1 MPRCRS
7 RIGTVLNALFTI
19 SGSERYTRAMVSL
32 ALAAA
37 IAAAQP
43 WQPQSGVTAQATA
56 TVRIVSGQR
65 VRFTDANSETGKAQ
79 PRPRETKLKIDG
91 GPVPAVLIEFS

>member
-1 MPRCRS
+1 
-7 RIGTVLNALFTI
+7 
-19 SGSERYTRAMVSL
+19 MVSL

-56 TVRIVSGQR
+56 TVRIVAGQR
-65 VRFTDANSETGKAQ
+65 VRFDALSEQGNRGTPK
-79 PRPRETKLKIDG
+79 PRQTKVDVDG
-91 GPVPAVLIEFS
+91 TQMPALLVEFS

>member
-1 MPRCRS
+1 
-7 RIGTVLNALFTI
+7 
-19 SGSERYTRAMVSL
+19 MVSL

-56 TVRIVSGQR
+56 TVRIIAGER
-65 VRFTDANSETGKAQ
+65 VRLGQFGRESDPSLPAPRKAEVQ
-79 PRPRETKLKIDG
+79 VDG
-91 GPVPAVLIEFS
+91 AQTPAWLIEFP

>member
-1 MPRCRS
+1 
-7 RIGTVLNALFTI
+7 
-19 SGSERYTRAMVSL
+19 MVSL
-32 ALAAA
+32 FAAAA

-65 VRFTDANSETGKAQ
+65 VRFSDSKSDGDKSQPAPRKTRLETGAG
-79 PRPRETKLKIDG
+79 E
-91 GPVPAVLIEFS
+91 VPAVLVEFS

>member
-1 MPRCRS
+1 
-7 RIGTVLNALFTI
+7 
-19 SGSERYTRAMVSL
+19 MVSL

-56 TVRIVSGQR
+56 SVRIVAGQQ
-65 VRFTDANSETGKAQ
+65 VRFGQTGAQ
-79 PRPRETKLKIDG
+79 SASIPTPRKTKLNVNDDE
-91 GPVPAVLIEFS
+91 VPALLVEFP

>member
-1 MPRCRS
+1 MPCLQS

-19 SGSERYTRAMVSL
+19 GARARYTGHMVSL
-32 ALAAA
+32 LAAAA

-56 TVRIVSGQR
+56 TVRIVAGQR
-65 VRFTDANSETGKAQ
+65 VRFDDLKSDGDKSQ
-79 PRPRETKLKIDG
+79 PPPRKTKLDTG
-91 GPVPAVLIEFS
+91 GGQVPAVLVEFS

>member
-1 MPRCRS
+1 
-7 RIGTVLNALFTI
+7 
-19 SGSERYTRAMVSL
+19 MVSL

-65 VRFTDANSETGKAQ
+65 VRFTDSKSVAGESQ
-79 PRPRETKLKIDG
+79 PPPRETKLQTDG
-91 GPVPAVLIEFS
+91 GPVPAVLVEFS

>member
-1 MPRCRS
+1 
-7 RIGTVLNALFTI
+7 
-19 SGSERYTRAMVSL
+19 MVSL

-56 TVRIVSGQR
+56 TVRIVAGER
-65 VRFTDANSETGKAQ
+65 VRFGEFGRGGEQSMPAPRKTGIRVDGTET
-79 PRPRETKLKIDG
+79 
-91 GPVPAVLIEFS
+91 PVWLVEFP

>member
-1 MPRCRS
+1 
-7 RIGTVLNALFTI
+7 
-19 SGSERYTRAMVSL
+19 MVSL

-56 TVRIVSGQR
+56 TVRIVSGER
-65 VRFTDANSETGKAQ
+65 VRFGDLKAEGGKSQPLPRKTKIET
-79 PRPRETKLKIDG
+79 DG
-91 GPVPAVLIEFS
+91 GEVPAVLVEFS